1 MFESMAEPLTS
12 SHPLVDPLPLALAI
26 ETIAALGMAETHKER
41 VAAMHRN
48 FEERTGA
55 FRAEEPWFE
64 ARSRAFW
71 DDAVTRQGF
80 ARTVLSQ
87 LPDQVR
93 AWVPGLERAHRG
105 LFFASQSTSRRILR
119 DVWSGAEFVV
129 DEVDEASRSALD
141 APSGPFDG
149 RLAALSMPLRVGL
162 LPGAVFHPE
171 DANEPI
177 ERILEAAR
185 ERQLPT
191 DTVLDALL
199 RMEMSLRTMSRVKAG
214 YAYRAEAL
222 AR

>member
-1 MFESMAEPLTS
+1 MA
-12 SHPLVDPLPLALAI
+12 DA
-26 ETIAALGMAETHKER
+26 HKER

-48 FEERTGA
+48 FEARTGA

-80 ARTVLSQ
+80 AREVFAELT
-87 LPDQVR
+87 PEAR

-105 LFFASQSTSRRILR
+105 LFYASRRMNRRLVH

-129 DEVDEASRSALD
+129 DEVDDASRSALD
-141 APSGPFDG
+141 ASSGPFDG
-149 RLAALSMPLRVGL
+149 RLAALSSPPRVGL

-171 DANEPI
+171 DAALPI
-177 ERILEAAR
+177 DRVLDAAR
-185 ERQLPT
+185 RQRLPT
-191 DTVLDALL
+191 DDVLDALL
-199 RMEMSLRTMSRVKAG
+199 RMEVALRTMSRVKAG